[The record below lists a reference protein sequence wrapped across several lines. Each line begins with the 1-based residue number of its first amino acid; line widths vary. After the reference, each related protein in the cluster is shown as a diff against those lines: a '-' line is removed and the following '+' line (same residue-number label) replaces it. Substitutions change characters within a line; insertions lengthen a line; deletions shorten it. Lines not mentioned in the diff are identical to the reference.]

1 MKNMKNSK
9 NKNNG
14 VSAPEIFFVWSD
26 ELQDRFD
33 PFFYRP
39 VFKKLLEVIANNK
52 TAKIMLKEAITN
64 SYAGEWGEDPID
76 FEPNPDYELCYVVR
90 NTNFHNDFN
99 LDFSDVAQ
107 RYIKKSK
114 AEKIALKK
122 GDILIEKS
130 GGSPIQPV
138 GRVALVDDLPFDKPV
153 VFSNFLQKME
163 VNKELFLPEY
173 IFVYLQALY
182 KTGYM
187 DFIQNQTTGIKN
199 LRLDDFFKIL
209 IIKPSIAEQ
218 KKVAMKAIESRE
230 EARGLLEK
238 AKTILASIDSFV
250 LGELG
255 IEIEREREEL
265 AFAITSDE
273 IEGRIDP
280 FFYKPYLRNLV
291 AQIKSK
297 KHFKLSE
304 AITEIS
310 GGATPKVTE
319 DYYLDEG
326 GIPFLRVQN
335 ITEMGINLD
344 DVKFIKPEVHETMLK
359 RSQLK
364 RDDLVF
370 TITGRIGSVAVVPDN
385 FEGNINQHSVR
396 FHLRDKIKDME
407 VLPEYVASF
416 FNTNVGR
423 DLSFRYTTGG
433 TRPALDYEALRSLV
447 VPLPE
452 LKTQEKIVA
461 GVKTIYNKAR
471 NLRQEAETVIAEAQK
486 QTAEMIFA

>member
-9 NKNNG
+9 SKNNG
-14 VSAPEIFFVWSD
+14 VSVPEIFFVWSD

-39 VFKKLLEVIANNK
+39 VFKNLLKVIENNK
-52 TAKIMLKEAITN
+52 TAKITLKEAITN

-138 GRVALVDDLPFDKPV
+138 GRVALIDDLPFDKPV

-163 VNKELFLPEY
+163 VNQELFLPEY

-209 IIKPSIAEQ
+209 VIKPSIAEQ
-218 KKVAMKAIESRE
+218 KKVAQKAIESRE
-230 EARGLLEK
+230 EAKSLLEK

-255 IEIEREREEL
+255 IEMPEGGAERVYSVWSDLLLGGRLDAEYYNPFYDLFYKKLSDGKYQLTMIEDVATDVFQGVGKKETENPEFTLLKVKNIKKNNEIDFEDTEFVESVPEDKVLQNGDILSPFIGEAVRQCKFSVFENGEKK
-265 AFAITSDE
+265 FAVDNNTGVI
-273 IEGRIDP
+273 RIDNTKANSE
-280 FFYKPYLRNLV
+280 YV
-291 AQIKSK
+291 AYALNSQIGNMQL
-297 KHFKLSE
+297 KHL
-304 AITEIS
+304 I
-310 GGATPKVTE
+310 GG
-319 DYYLDEG
+319 G
-326 GIPFLRVQN
+326 GVPFLGSENAR
-335 ITEMGINLD
+335 
-344 DVKFIKPEVHETMLK
+344 KLK
-359 RSQLK
+359 IPLPP
-364 RDDLVF
+364 
-370 TITGRIGSVAVVPDN
+370 VAIQKKIV
-385 FEGNINQHSVR
+385 
-396 FHLRDKIKDME
+396 DKIKE
-407 VLPEYVASF
+407 
-416 FNTNVGR
+416 
-423 DLSFRYTTGG
+423 
-433 TRPALDYEALRSLV
+433 
-447 VPLPE
+447 
-452 LKTQEKIVA
+452 QH
-461 GVKTIYNKAR
+461 NKAR
-471 NLRQEAETVIAEAQK
+471 NLRQEAESVIAEAQK

>member
-1 MKNMKNSK
+1 MKKSK
-9 NKNNG
+9 NKNSS
-14 VSAPEIFFVWSD
+14 VDVPEVFFIWSD

-52 TAKIMLKEAITN
+52 TEKITLKEAITN
-64 SYAGEWGEDPID
+64 SVAGDWGEDPID

-114 AEKIALKK
+114 AEKLALQK

-173 IFVYLQALY
+173 VFVYLQALY
-182 KTGYM
+182 KIGYM

-209 IIKPSIAEQ
+209 IIKPSIAAQ
-218 KKVAMKAIESRE
+218 KKVALKAIESRE
-230 EARGLLEK
+230 EAKGLLEK

-255 IEIEREREEL
+255 IEIERERERVT
-265 AFAITSDE
+265 FAIASDE

-280 FFYKPYLRNLV
+280 FFYKPYFKALKKMIESKNYSVLGELV
-291 AQIKSK
+291 EFANETWDQKTVFDNQFPYIEISNIDTSNGEIAKTDFVPVAEAPSRARMIVREGDIIV
-297 KHFKLSE
+297 STTRPNRG
-304 AITEIS
+304 AITPIS
-310 GGATPKVTE
+310 KEQDG
-319 DYYLDEG
+319 
-326 GIPFLRVQN
+326 
-335 ITEMGINLD
+335 
-344 DVKFIKPEVHETMLK
+344 FIA
-359 RSQLK
+359 S
-364 RDDLVF
+364 
-370 TITGRIGSVAVVPDN
+370 TGFAI
-385 FEGNINQHSVR
+385 
-396 FHLRDKIKDME
+396 LRDLKNGKILKDYLFIALRTSLSLQQME
-407 VLPEYVASF
+407 Q
-416 FNTNVGR
+416 R
-423 DLSFRYTTGG
+423 TTGG
-433 TRPALDYEALRSLV
+433 NYPAITIEDLKKIKIV
-447 VPLPE
+447 VPE
-452 LKTQEKIVA
+452 IKVQEKIIA
-461 GVKTIYNKAR
+461 GVKTIYEKAKG
-471 NLRQEAETVIAEAQK
+471 LRHEAGDVVIVAQK
-486 QTAEMIFA
+486 QVEQMIFA

>member
-52 TAKIMLKEAITN
+52 TAKITLKEAITN

-230 EARGLLEK
+230 EAKGLLEK

-255 IEIEREREEL
+255 IEIERERERE
-265 AFAITSDE
+265 S
-273 IEGRIDP
+273 
-280 FFYKPYLRNLV
+280 
-291 AQIKSK
+291 
-297 KHFKLSE
+297 
-304 AITEIS
+304 
-310 GGATPKVTE
+310 
-319 DYYLDEG
+319 
-326 GIPFLRVQN
+326 
-335 ITEMGINLD
+335 
-344 DVKFIKPEVHETMLK
+344 
-359 RSQLK
+359 
-364 RDDLVF
+364 
-370 TITGRIGSVAVVPDN
+370 
-385 FEGNINQHSVR
+385 SVR
-396 FHLRDKIKDME
+396 D
-407 VLPEYVASF
+407 
-416 FNTNVGR
+416 
-423 DLSFRYTTGG
+423 
-433 TRPALDYEALRSLV
+433 
-447 VPLPE
+447 
-452 LKTQEKIVA
+452 
-461 GVKTIYNKAR
+461 NKRR
-471 NLRQEAETVIAEAQK
+471 N
-486 QTAEMIFA
+486 

>member
-9 NKNNG
+9 SKNNG
-14 VSAPEIFFVWSD
+14 VSVPEIFFVWSD

-39 VFKKLLEVIANNK
+39 VFKNLLEVIANNK
-52 TAKIMLKEAITN
+52 TAKITLKEAITN

-76 FEPNPDYELCYVVR
+76 FEPNLDYELCYVVR

-138 GRVALVDDLPFDKPV
+138 GRVALIDDLPFDKPV

-163 VNKELFLPEY
+163 VNQELFLPEY

-209 IIKPSIAEQ
+209 VIKPSITEQ
-218 KKVAMKAIESRE
+218 KKVAQKAIKSRE
-230 EARGLLEK
+230 EAKSLLEK

-255 IEIEREREEL
+255 IEMPEGGAERVYSVWSDLLLGGRLDAEYYNPFYDLFYKKLSGGKYQLAKIEDIASYVFQGVGKNETENSEYTLLKVKNIKRNNEIDFEDTEFVKSVPQNKILQNGDILSPFIGEAVRQCKFSVFENKEGK
-265 AFAITSDE
+265 FAVDNNTGVI
-273 IEGRIDP
+273 RIDGTKANSE
-280 FFYKPYLRNLV
+280 YV
-291 AQIKSK
+291 AYALNSEIGNTQL
-297 KHFKLSE
+297 KHL
-304 AITEIS
+304 I
-310 GGATPKVTE
+310 GG
-319 DYYLDEG
+319 G
-326 GIPFLRVQN
+326 GVPFLGSENASKLKIPLPPISVQKK
-335 ITEMGINLD
+335 I
-344 DVKFIKPEVHETMLK
+344 V
-359 RSQLK
+359 
-364 RDDLVF
+364 
-370 TITGRIGSVAVVPDN
+370 
-385 FEGNINQHSVR
+385 
-396 FHLRDKIKDME
+396 DKIKE
-407 VLPEYVASF
+407 
-416 FNTNVGR
+416 
-423 DLSFRYTTGG
+423 
-433 TRPALDYEALRSLV
+433 
-447 VPLPE
+447 
-452 LKTQEKIVA
+452 QH
-461 GVKTIYNKAR
+461 NKAR
-471 NLRQEAETVIAEAQK
+471 ILRQEAEIVITEAQK

>member
-1 MKNMKNSK
+1 MIYSKSMKNMKNSK
-9 NKNNG
+9 NKNSG

-52 TAKIMLKEAITN
+52 TAKITLKEAVTN

-107 RYIKKSK
+107 RHIKKSK

-138 GRVALVDDLPFDKPV
+138 GRVALIDDLPFDKPV

-218 KKVAMKAIESRE
+218 KKVAMKAIECRE
-230 EARGLLEK
+230 EAKGLLEK
-238 AKTILASIDSFV
+238 AKIILASIDSFV

-255 IEIEREREEL
+255 IEIERERVSE
-265 AFAITSDE
+265 
-273 IEGRIDP
+273 P
-280 FFYKPYLRNLV
+280 
-291 AQIKSK
+291 AQIWQIWSDAIEKRLDPMFFHPLRLRAIEAIKSANASVVP
-297 KHFKLSE
+297 LSE
-304 AITEIS
+304 AVKFRRELVSDIPENAPYVGLENIVSNSGEYIETNAKESISSAFVFKKGDVLFPKLRPYLNKVFYADFDGICSTEFHVFEAEKCDPYFLFS
-310 GGATPKVTE
+310 FLTRSVVVEQTSRLMTGNTLPRLQTE
-319 DYYLDEG
+319 DIENLL
-326 GIPFLRVQN
+326 IPIPN
-335 ITEMGINLD
+335 
-344 DVKFIKPEVHETMLK
+344 ET
-359 RSQLK
+359 
-364 RDDLVF
+364 
-370 TITGRIGSVAVVPDN
+370 
-385 FEGNINQHSVR
+385 
-396 FHLRDKIKDME
+396 
-407 VLPEYVASF
+407 
-416 FNTNVGR
+416 
-423 DLSFRYTTGG
+423 
-433 TRPALDYEALRSLV
+433 
-447 VPLPE
+447 
-452 LKTQEKIVA
+452 TQEKIVA

-486 QTAEMIFA
+486 QTAEMIFV